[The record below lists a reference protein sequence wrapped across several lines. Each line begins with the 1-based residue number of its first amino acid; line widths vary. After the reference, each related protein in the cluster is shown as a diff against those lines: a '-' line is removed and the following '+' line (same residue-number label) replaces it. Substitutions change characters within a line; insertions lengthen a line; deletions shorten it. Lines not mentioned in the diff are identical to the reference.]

1 MWCSTNTFLENYMI
15 DWKPNQP
22 NNFNGIEDCGNIL
35 VDFINSPQPI
45 MLTDGPG
52 ATSALSAVCEAWSKS
67 TVHYSKLGELYIMWK
82 PDEIKIIKFKFPSI
96 KFKFIEK
103 SVII

>member
-1 MWCSTNTFLENYMI
+1 MI

-45 MLTDGPG
+45 MLTDNPG
-52 ATSALSAVCEAWSKS
+52 ATSALSAVCEA
-67 TVHYSKLGELYIMWK
+67 
-82 PDEIKIIKFKFPSI
+82 
-96 KFKFIEK
+96 
-103 SVII
+103 